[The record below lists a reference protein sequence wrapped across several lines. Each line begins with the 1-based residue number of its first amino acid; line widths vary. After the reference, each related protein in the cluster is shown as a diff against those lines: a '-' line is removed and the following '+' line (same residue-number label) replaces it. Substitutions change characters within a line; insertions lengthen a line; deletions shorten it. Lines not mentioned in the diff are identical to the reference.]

1 MVFFLATQLAL
12 VMLAREASRLFAVE
26 EKKAE
31 AREEPQPE
39 PAEEPVEAQVAGFAW
54 MRAAGVTHPDKM
66 CVRTTTIRA
75 RHAILPPALRLFSND
90 PIASPSPRPRPP
102 LPGRPADPSPLPH
115 LDPAQQR
122 ERRAIDPR
130 QIQPRRH
137 GRRPESPLVPPTPF
151 SPASRASS
159 HYASLSPGELQKLR
173 EFRGLLERAAKADP
187 ELLSTPALRRFCS
200 DSTLCRY
207 LRARRWNLKRA
218 LKMLVSSLR
227 WRRAARPDSITW
239 EDVAAEGT
247 SGKQYVTGRDQQ
259 GRNVLVMRPGREN
272 TREHAGNIRFLVYTL
287 ERAAWRDSPA
297 EDPPLGSYVD
307 HASEKLVILIDFTGW
322 TLATAPPMKT
332 SRETLSILQD
342 HYPERLAVAVCHN
355 APFIFALFWKAIS
368 PFIDPETSRKIRF
381 VNPKRKKRCAA
392 CSRCSVWR

>member
-1 MVFFLATQLAL
+1 MPSTPAKSSRDATEDA
-12 VMLAREASRLFAVE
+12 
-26 EKKAE
+26 
-31 AREEPQPE
+31 
-39 PAEEPVEAQVAGFAW
+39 
-54 MRAAGVTHPDKM
+54 
-66 CVRTTTIRA
+66 
-75 RHAILPPALRLFSND
+75 
-90 PIASPSPRPRPP
+90 
-102 LPGRPADPSPLPH
+102 
-115 LDPAQQR
+115 
-122 ERRAIDPR
+122 
-130 QIQPRRH
+130 
-137 GRRPESPLVPPTPF
+137 PESPLVPPTPF

-247 SGKQYVTGRDQQ
+247 SGKQYVTGQDQQ

-287 ERAAWRDSPA
+287 ERATWRESPA

-355 APFIFALFWKAIS
+355 APLIFALFWKA
-368 PFIDPETSRKIRF
+368 RRRLARF
-381 VNPKRKKRCAA
+381 DSSTPNERKRCAA
-392 CSRCSVWR
+392 CGRCSAWR